1 MRIVAIAALLAF
13 ALLTAPALADPGGEP
28 SDQISPQARF
38 YYDLGMNHFRGKR
51 WTQAIQAYLD
61 AVRIEPRFPEAWNNL
76 GYCYRKVKDNQRALD
91 AYRRAIELRPDF
103 AAAHE
108 YIGRLYI
115 AMGNR
120 DMAMRHYEILRRLD
134 GKLAAELLQAIQAN
148 DSDYGE

>member
-1 MRIVAIAALLAF
+1 MRIVAVAMLLVSALLA
-13 ALLTAPALADPGGEP
+13 APVLADPGGDP
-28 SDQISPQARF
+28 SDQLNPQARF
-38 YYDLGMNHFRGKR
+38 YYDLGMNHFRAKR

-76 GYCYRKVKDNQRALD
+76 GYCYRKVKDNLRALD

-108 YIGRLYI
+108 YIGRLYV
-115 AMGNR
+115 AMGNK